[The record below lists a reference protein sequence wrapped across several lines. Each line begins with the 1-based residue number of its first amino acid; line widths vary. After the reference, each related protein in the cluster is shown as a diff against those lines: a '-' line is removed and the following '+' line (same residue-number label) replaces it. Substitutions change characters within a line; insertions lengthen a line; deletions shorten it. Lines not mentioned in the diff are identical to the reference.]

1 MCRSETIRASHL
13 RKSEEGFY
21 FRPLSSCM
29 YNKKAVALGIVT
41 VLGACQF
48 VFYLRYASRA
58 RSPKLPW
65 TSEATNETDPVVAL
79 PSRTHHV
86 LGVVPQ
92 EPRTETKGPPV
103 ITHRDP
109 SPNPPCPT
117 LSLPLKER
125 YPDVPPPCRDASG
138 FASSP
143 AFCPQK
149 TKTKK
154 SSLLVVV
161 MSAAS
166 NFAQRHMA
174 RNLWLR
180 SRFKVKAEFVASH
193 PWKYLFLVG
202 KPNAKTR
209 EKSVA
214 LQRSIATES
223 CHFFDILQVDVM
235 EDYYNLTAKKMAAFD
250 YVLRNGIN
258 FDILLKTDDDCFV
271 NVQLTLEWL
280 DSVTS
285 KAYACAVRGAKNRT
299 GKYFLGG
306 TCAFLSSPVRNPR
319 NKWYLSPHDYPD
331 EKFPPFCYGPGYFLS
346 YDLVRAI
353 SSLTG
358 EDRMESFRI
367 EDVHTGILLKKTLLM
382 PSNCLSHTHRVL
394 NRDGRCSRGE
404 FPFVVMGRSL
414 ERLKY
419 LYDAFMQYPTCR

>member
-1 MCRSETIRASHL
+1 MSIRL
-13 RKSEEGFY
+13 
-21 FRPLSSCM
+21 LSSIR
-29 YNKKAVALGIVT
+29 VACPIS
-41 VLGACQF
+41 QF
-48 VFYLRYASRA
+48 
-58 RSPKLPW
+58 KLPW

-86 LGVVPQ
+86 LGLVPQ

-103 ITHRDP
+103 ITHREKTPNP
-109 SPNPPCPT
+109 SPDPPCPT
-117 LSLPLKER
+117 LSLPLKEL

-154 SSLLVVV
+154 SSLLIVV

-166 NFAQRHMA
+166 NFAPRHMA

-180 SRFKVKAEFVASH
+180 SRFKMKADFVASIASVEISVSRRKTECEDKGEERRLAAQH
-193 PWKYLFLVG
+193 RRRIVPFLRHTPSGRRG
-202 KPNAKTR
+202 KLLQFDG
-209 EKSVA
+209 EKDGRV
-214 LQRSIATES
+214 R
-223 CHFFDILQVDVM
+223 
-235 EDYYNLTAKKMAAFD
+235 
-250 YVLRNGIN
+250 LRPSKCID

-299 GKYFLGG
+299 GKYLLGG
-306 TCAFLSSPVRNPR
+306 TCAIRSPPIRNPR
-319 NKWYLSPHDYPD
+319 HKWYLSPQDYPD
-331 EKFPPFCYGPGYFLS
+331 KQFPPFCYGPGYFLS

-353 SSLTG
+353 SSFKG
-358 EDRMESFRI
+358 KDRMESFRL

-382 PSNCLSHTHRVL
+382 PSNCLSHAHRVL